1 MTNKNIVEITKKNDD
16 ERDNRLK
23 NRIIQVLNDEGYL
36 NDPEAPSRIEIS
48 IALDK
53 SKNRRKTEIYLR
65 QADE

>member
-1 MTNKNIVEITKKNDD
+1 MTNNNVVEITKNNDD

-23 NRIIQVLNDEGYL
+23 NRIIQALNDEGYL

-48 IALDK
+48 IALNK
-53 SKNRRKTEIYLR
+53 SKNNKKTEMFLR

>member
-1 MTNKNIVEITKKNDD
+1 MINKKVVEITKNNDD

-23 NRIIQVLNDEGYL
+23 NRIIQALNDEGYL
-36 NDPEAPSRIEIS
+36 NDPEAPSKIEIS

-53 SKNRRKTEIYLR
+53 SKNRKKTEIYLR